1 MACCAVRTPQRGVPT
16 IVRFAFASLFLCAIP
31 VYAAD
36 APFNSSS
43 ISGLGARNI
52 GSAAMS
58 GRISSIAGVREP
70 SGKITLFV
78 GSASGGVWK
87 SDDSGTRYR
96 PIFDEQ
102 AVQSIG
108 AIALD
113 PKNSKNVWVGTGET
127 WTRNSVSIGDGIY
140 KSTDGGETWSRAG
153 LEKSERIGR
162 IAVDPRNSDTVF
174 AAVPGALWSDSPD
187 RGLYKTTD
195 GGKTWQQVLK
205 GANLSTGCTDVD
217 DRSEQSQ
224 TSCLRQCGISGAKAG
239 NTARAAQYRRRL
251 QPVDCSVRPMVATLG
266 RRLQSRLTK
275 VFPKKPYGRL
285 AVAIA
290 PSKSQRVYAFVE
302 SPESAL
308 FVSDDGGATWDKRDK
323 SQWMVWRPFYFA
335 NLIVDPKEPRPPVQA
350 RRFID
355 R

>member
-1 MACCAVRTPQRGVPT
+1 MNFVRKAFE
-16 IVRFAFASLFLCAIP
+16 VRCLFASLFLCAIP

-58 GRISSIAGVREP
+58 GRISCIAGVHEP

-140 KSTDGGETWSRAG
+140 KSTDGG
-153 LEKSERIGR
+153 
-162 IAVDPRNSDTVF
+162 
-174 AAVPGALWSDSPD
+174 
-187 RGLYKTTD
+187 
-195 GGKTWQQVLK
+195 
-205 GANLSTGCTDVD
+205 
-217 DRSEQSQ
+217 
-224 TSCLRQCGISGAKAG
+224 
-239 NTARAAQYRRRL
+239 
-251 QPVDCSVRPMVATLG
+251 
-266 RRLQSRLTK
+266 
-275 VFPKKPYGRL
+275 
-285 AVAIA
+285 
-290 PSKSQRVYAFVE
+290 
-302 SPESAL
+302 
-308 FVSDDGGATWDKRDK
+308 
-323 SQWMVWRPFYFA
+323 
-335 NLIVDPKEPRPPVQA
+335 
-350 RRFID
+350 
-355 R
+355 

>member
-1 MACCAVRTPQRGVPT
+1 MNFARNAVEVRCAL
-16 IVRFAFASLFLCAIP
+16 ASLFLCAIP

-36 APFNSSS
+36 APFGSAS

-58 GRISSIAGVREP
+58 GRISCIAGVHEP

-78 GSASGGVWK
+78 GSASGGIWK

-113 PKNSKNVWVGTGET
+113 PKNSKNVWVGTGEA

-140 KSTDGGETWSRAG
+140 KATDGGETWSRAG
-153 LEKSERIGR
+153 LEKSERIAR

-174 AAVPGALWSDSPD
+174 AAVPGAWWSDSPD

-195 GGKTWQQVLK
+195 GGKT
-205 GANLSTGCTDVD
+205 
-217 DRSEQSQ
+217 
-224 TSCLRQCGISGAKAG
+224 
-239 NTARAAQYRRRL
+239 
-251 QPVDCSVRPMVATLG
+251 
-266 RRLQSRLTK
+266 
-275 VFPKKPYGRL
+275 
-285 AVAIA
+285 
-290 PSKSQRVYAFVE
+290 
-302 SPESAL
+302 
-308 FVSDDGGATWDKRDK
+308 
-323 SQWMVWRPFYFA
+323 
-335 NLIVDPKEPRPPVQA
+335 
-350 RRFID
+350 
-355 R
+355 